1 MPRAKACGIIHCVN
15 RNTGS
20 EKGRFPIASC
30 VTVLPSFIEQGDKD
44 NEKTAAAEYVIATA
58 TGGIEGMPT
67 FDDNAPG
74 NEGWHIVKVME
85 NGVESLKVFW
95 RLGMTL
101 IIR

>member
-1 MPRAKACGIIHCVN
+1 MR
-15 RNTGS
+15 
-20 EKGRFPIASC
+20 
-30 VTVLPSFIEQGDKD
+30 
-44 NEKTAAAEYVIATA
+44 
-58 TGGIEGMPT
+58 GIEGMPA